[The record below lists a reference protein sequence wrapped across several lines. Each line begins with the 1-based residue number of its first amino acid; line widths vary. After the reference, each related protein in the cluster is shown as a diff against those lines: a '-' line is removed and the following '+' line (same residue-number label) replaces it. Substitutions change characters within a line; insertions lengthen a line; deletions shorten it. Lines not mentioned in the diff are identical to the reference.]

1 MMIGRPT
8 ELLRHPLS
16 YARVEAGLGK
26 TKFAQLVR
34 LEGRALGHNL
44 GTTRSTVF
52 KWERGDHEPDDIT
65 QIVIGRVLRI
75 PDAVRTSMSW
85 PRWLLAGDSTFD
97 LAVPWTQ
104 AATLKSLTS
113 LAGSGPMDRRAFLG
127 IGGMALVGIGAQW
140 ATADPAIAAAASGD
154 RVTSA
159 TVDHMRDRVESLR
172 SMEQETGGSQFLD
185 PARTDL
191 RLITHMLENGR
202 YTEET
207 ARQLYTLA
215 SEVCC
220 LLGWM
225 SYDASLHS
233 AAQQQYSAALRSA
246 KTAGDDTLG
255 AHTLCFMATQAANHH
270 EQRAA
275 VGLMDTAEA
284 VQRRVPPIM
293 RASLAAHQTTVYNKA
308 GDKRKAAAALNRAFD
323 ALSRADGSETPSYLA
338 WFGEAQLRSTEGRF
352 FLTTGQ
358 AGQATAALERSVA
371 EAAPRDKAIRY
382 GTLALAYQ
390 QAGDLDGALD
400 ATHKAAGLIEEGIHS
415 QRGVERLEDVRRAFR
430 PVKNEPKVQE
440 ASERIAA
447 LAA

>member
-1 MMIGRPT
+1 MTGYPT
-8 ELLRHPLS
+8 ELLHHPLS

-26 TKFAQLVR
+26 TKFAQLIR
-34 LEGRALGHNL
+34 LEGRGLGYNL

-52 KWERGDHEPDDIT
+52 KWERGDHAPDDIT
-65 QIVIGRVLRI
+65 QMVIGRVLRI
-75 PDAVRTSMSW
+75 SDAVRLSGPW
-85 PRWLLAGDSTFD
+85 PRWLLAGDNTFD
-97 LAVPWTQ
+97 LAAPWTQ
-104 AATLKSLTS
+104 EATLKSLTS

-159 TVDHMRDRVESLR
+159 TVDHMRGRVESLR
-172 SMEQETGGSQFLD
+172 SMEQVTGGGEFLES
-185 PARTDL
+185 ARTDL
-191 RLITHMLENGR
+191 RLIMRMLENGR

-207 ARQLYTLA
+207 AKQLYVLA
-215 SEVCC
+215 AEVCC

-233 AAQQQYSAALRSA
+233 AAQQHYAVALRSA

-255 AHTLCFMATQAANHH
+255 AHTLCFMATQAANHQ
-270 EQRAA
+270 EQLAA

-284 VQRRVPPIM
+284 VRGRVPAIM

-323 ALSRADGSETPSYLA
+323 ALGRVDASDTSSYLA

-352 FLTTGQ
+352 LLSTGQ
-358 AGQATAALERSVA
+358 AEKATEALEHSVT
-371 EAAPRDKAIRY
+371 EAAPRDKAVRY

-390 QAGDLDGALD
+390 KTGDLDGALD
-400 ATHKAAGLIEEGIHS
+400 ATYKAADLIEDGIHS
-415 QRGVERLEDVRRAFR
+415 RRGVERLEDVRRAFR
-430 PVKNEPKVQE
+430 PVKNEPKVRE
-440 ASERIAA
+440 ISERIAA